1 MKSFYLCIISLFFLY
16 SCSETS
22 ELEAF
27 EKPYQ
32 DDLFYANKLV
42 DSISQLL
49 PFNPANKF
57 DYVGELHYELYQD
70 YYAQLNDSLS
80 LFQVSLTV
88 EQLANQQ
95 PKFINHFGNTYNFSH
110 LNTIT
115 SLLDCN
121 TSCVATVLS
130 NSSLSLAAQEKMKIF
145 FTDFELLFEKSITSD
160 EVLKYV
166 MLFEDE
172 IIHSSSFTAF
182 DKSVILSTTSIARFS
197 TYESKRR
204 PKKNSDP
211 EWDSLITNLLGTIV
225 GCEYS
230 IADGLIASLIC
241 GIQSN

>member
-1 MKSFYLCIISLFFLY
+1 MKSFYLCVISLFFLY

-22 ELEAF
+22 EFEVF
-27 EKPYQ
+27 EKSYQ
-32 DDLFYANKLV
+32 DDLSYSYKLV
-42 DSISQLL
+42 DSTSQLL

-70 YYAQLNDSLS
+70 YYAQLNDSSS
-80 LFQVSLTV
+80 LYQVSLTV
-88 EQLANQQ
+88 EQLVNQQ
-95 PKFINHFGNTYNFSH
+95 PKFINYFGNNYNFTH
-110 LNTIT
+110 LNAVT

-130 NSSLSLAAQEKMKIF
+130 NSSLSLVAQEKMKIF
-145 FTDFELLFEKSITSD
+145 FSDFELLFEKSITSD
-160 EVLKYV
+160 EVIQYV

-211 EWDSLITNLLGTIV
+211 EWDSLITNLLGSVV
-225 GCEYS
+225 GCEYG
-230 IADGLIASLIC
+230 IADGVITSLIC